1 MAQSNFI
8 VRGGYDAT
16 EITKGLLRTQKELVK
31 FQNKSNQALQKAQQK
46 LSQTQA
52 KQASKVE
59 KQYVKSVN
67 AVSGAIGFIK
77 KAMAAVAVGTFIKDT
92 TSMAMNVESSIN
104 QISRTMGNNSTEFQK
119 WVKAQA
125 SAFGMS
131 KSEAYQ
137 YGAVYSNLI
146 SGFAKDTAETSK
158 YTQQLLEASAVVA
171 SSTGRTMEDT
181 MERIRSGLLGNTEA
195 IEDLGINVNVAMI
208 QSTKAFKQFAN
219 GKSWQQLDFQTQQ
232 QIRLMAILEQA
243 NLKYGDSLAGT
254 TATKQMAFVATLK
267 NIQLN
272 LGQAFLPIY
281 NTILPA
287 LTAFASKIEAITA
300 NFAAFS
306 QALFGKSTT
315 YQVNNTASAIDGQ
328 ASAITDLGT
337 AAQKAGEKAK
347 KSTASFDELKVIG
360 GSSSS
365 SSGGSTSSG
374 SSGGSTITPTENTG
388 TNSVSASLK
397 ELQKLLSPTTKALKN
412 LYDNG
417 LKKLGSFT
425 ATGLKDF
432 YDKFLVP
439 VGKWTLG
446 TGLPGL
452 INSTNNL
459 LNNVDWKKLNQSLA
473 NLWDKLTPF
482 TKNVGE
488 GLLWFYDN
496 VLMKVAKVAID
507 ETLPEFLDT
516 LSSAIDSLNKATDK
530 FKKSDLGKGI
540 GDFISNL
547 PVSMLKDITKWI
559 EKMGDA
565 FENLGD
571 FIDKPT
577 LSNFKDL
584 VLDVYEAF
592 FNSPFS
598 PTESIL
604 AKGVKY
610 LTGFDLNEWYEEKIE
625 PWFHADKWNQTFEG
639 IKSSVTTWKDKM
651 FTWFGD
657 VKTTFQTK
665 GKHVLDGI
673 QEGYDIAKKN
683 FTTWI
688 QGKPAEILGWFG
700 DIKTKF
706 QTKGKHILDGIEDG
720 WENAKKDFT
729 AWIQTKPS
737 DIVTWFGDIKTKFQ
751 GKGKNII
758 DGIKIGWN
766 NGWKDF
772 KKWLSDLPSQ
782 IANGIGS
789 LQSIG
794 KDMINDFIKGFKSI
808 SLPKIKIG
816 VSYDTEGLAGK
827 LGKAL
832 NLPGFPR
839 LNLDFYANGGFPTP
853 GQLFVANEPG
863 NPELI
868 GNIGGK
874 TAVANGDQITT
885 GIATAVASVIEP
897 SMALIRETNAL
908 LRQIYNKPNLSGND
922 ILNAVTKEAS
932 KSQKISGYNPLL
944 QF

>member
-8 VRGGYDAT
+8 VRGGYDAN

-31 FQNKSNQALQKAQQK
+31 FQNKSNQALQKAQQR

-59 KQYVKSVN
+59 KQYVKSAN

-77 KAMAAVAVGTFIKDT
+77 KAMAAVAVGAFIKDT

-104 QISRTMGNNSTEFQK
+104 QISRTLGNNSTEFQK

-146 SGFAKDTAETSK
+146 SGFAKDTSETSK
-158 YTQQLLEASAVVA
+158 YTQQLLQASAVVA

-272 LGQAFLPIY
+272 LGQAFYPIY

-360 GSSSS
+360 GSSSG
-365 SSGGSTSSG
+365 SSGGSSG

-397 ELQKLLSPTTKALKN
+397 DLQKELAPTTKALKN

-417 LKKLGSFT
+417 LKKLGGFT

-432 YDKFLVP
+432 YNNFLVP
-439 VGKWTLG
+439 VGKWTIG
-446 TGLPGL
+446 KGLPKFL
-452 INSTNNL
+452 DTTNDILMNI
-459 LNNVDWKKLNQSLA
+459 DWKKLNSSLA
-473 NLWDKLTPF
+473 NLWDKLAPF
-482 TKNVGE
+482 TTNVGE
-488 GLLWFYDN
+488 GLLWFYDE
-496 VLMKVAKVAID
+496 VLKPVSEVVIN
-507 ETLPEFLDT
+507 ESVVNF
-516 LSSAIDSLNKATDK
+516 IDSVANSLELTNTAVGKLKSTGVGKVLGELFATGLIDKVKEFSGWLDK
-530 FKKSDLGKGI
+530 FADSLESVDEFIKK
-540 GDFISNL
+540 
-547 PVSMLKDITKWI
+547 P
-559 EKMGDA
+559 
-565 FENLGD
+565 
-571 FIDKPT
+571 
-577 LSNFKDL
+577 NFKTYKDA
-584 VLDVYEAF
+584 VIDASDAI
-592 FNSPFS
+592 FNSPTTIKN
-598 PTESIL
+598 PVWKAITEGL
-604 AKGVKY
+604 KTVDVEGWFNKDVK
-610 LTGFDLNEWYEEKIE
+610 
-625 PWFHADKWNQTFEG
+625 PWFTKERWDGIIEG
-639 IKSSVTTWKDKM
+639 TKLSVSQWGTKISTW
-651 FTWFGD
+651 WGD
-657 VKTTFQTK
+657 VKNAFKKK
-665 GKHVLDGI
+665 GYEIKEGFID
-673 QEGYDIAKKN
+673 GYDTVKADFQK
-683 FTTWI
+683 WV
-688 QGKPAEILGWFG
+688 QGKPAEILAWFG

-737 DIVTWFGDIKTKFQ
+737 DVVTWFGDIKTKFQ

-758 DGIKIGWN
+758 DGIQSGWD
-766 NGWKDF
+766 NGWKEF
-772 KKWLSDLPSQ
+772 KKWLSELPSK
-782 IANGIGS
+782 IADGIGS
-789 LQSIG
+789 LKDVGKNLINSFIDGLKSIKIPKLDISLGTKTASILG
-794 KDMINDFIKGFKSI
+794 KDI
-808 SLPKIKIG
+808 SVP
-816 VSYDTEGLAGK
+816 S
-827 LGKAL
+827 
-832 NLPGFPR
+832 
-839 LNLDFYANGGFPTP
+839 LDVKWYANGGFPTP

-863 NPELI
+863 NPEMI

-897 SMALIRETNAL
+897 EMALIRETNAL